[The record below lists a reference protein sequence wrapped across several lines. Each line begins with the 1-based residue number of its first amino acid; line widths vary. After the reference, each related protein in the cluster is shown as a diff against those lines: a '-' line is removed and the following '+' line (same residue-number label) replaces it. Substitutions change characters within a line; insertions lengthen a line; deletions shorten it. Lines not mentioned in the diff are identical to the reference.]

1 MKKKNCLFTFSVIL
15 LSIALTG
22 CSASKNL
29 INTAKNI
36 SGGVTSKSSS
46 SSTTSSSSSSSSS
59 STTSSSSS
67 SSSSSTT
74 SSSSSSSS
82 SSTTSSSSSSVSSS
96 NFNPQDTS
104 DATIRSI
111 STYNDYITMYSKI
124 VDEYLTNYQNAV
136 AGTVLDDANTIEQ
149 MKQET
154 LKSLEEQKK
163 EYGAMGNT
171 KIIGKDSLVEFL
183 KNYRNGLKEYTDNI
197 STQIQ

>member
-36 SGGVTSKSSS
+36 SGGVTSK
-46 SSTTSSSSSSSSS
+46 
-59 STTSSSSS
+59 
-67 SSSSSTT
+67 
-74 SSSSSSSS
+74 
-82 SSTTSSSSSSVSSS
+82 SSSSVSSS

>member
-36 SGGVTSKSSS
+36 SGGVTSK
-46 SSTTSSSSSSSSS
+46 
-59 STTSSSSS
+59 
-67 SSSSSTT
+67 
-74 SSSSSSSS
+74 SSS

>member
-1 MKKKNCLFTFSVIL
+1 MKKKRCLFTFAVIL

-22 CSASKNL
+22 CSASKNI

-36 SGGVTSKSSS
+36 SGRVTSKSSS
-46 SSTTSSSSSSSSS
+46 SSTTSSSSG
-59 STTSSSSS
+59 
-67 SSSSSTT
+67 
-74 SSSSSSSS
+74 
-82 SSTTSSSSSSVSSS
+82 SVSSS

-104 DATIRSI
+104 DTTIESI
-111 STYNDYITMYSKI
+111 STYNDYLTMYSKI

-149 MKQET
+149 MKQES

-163 EYGAMGNT
+163 EYGPMGNT
-171 KIIGKDSLVEFL
+171 KIVGKDSLVEFL

>member
-46 SSTTSSSSSSSSS
+46 SSTTSSSSSSS
-59 STTSSSSS
+59 
-67 SSSSSTT
+67 
-74 SSSSSSSS
+74 
-82 SSTTSSSSSSVSSS
+82 TTSSSSSSVSSS

-124 VDEYLTNYQNAV
+124 VDEYLTNFQNAV

-163 EYGAMGNT
+163 EYGAMGNK

>member
-46 SSTTSSSSSSSSS
+46 SSTTSSSSSSSI
-59 STTSSSSS
+59 TSSSSS
-67 SSSSSTT
+67 SSSSSTI
-74 SSSSSSSS
+74 
-82 SSTTSSSSSSVSSS
+82 SSSSSSVSSS

-183 KNYRNGLKEYTDNI
+183 KKYRNGLKEYTDNI

>member
-1 MKKKNCLFTFSVIL
+1 MKKKNCLFTFAVIL

-46 SSTTSSSSSSSSS
+46 SSTTSSSS
-59 STTSSSSS
+59 TI
-67 SSSSSTT
+67 
-74 SSSSSSSS
+74 
-82 SSTTSSSSSSVSSS
+82 SSSSSSVSSS

>member
-46 SSTTSSSSSSSSS
+46 SSTTSSSSSSS
-59 STTSSSSS
+59 TI
-67 SSSSSTT
+67 
-74 SSSSSSSS
+74 
-82 SSTTSSSSSSVSSS
+82 SSSSSSVSSS

-124 VDEYLTNYQNAV
+124 VD
-136 AGTVLDDANTIEQ
+136 
-149 MKQET
+149 
-154 LKSLEEQKK
+154 
-163 EYGAMGNT
+163 
-171 KIIGKDSLVEFL
+171 
-183 KNYRNGLKEYTDNI
+183 
-197 STQIQ
+197 

>member
-1 MKKKNCLFTFSVIL
+1 MKKKNCLFTFAVIL

-22 CSASKNL
+22 CSASKNI

-36 SGGVTSKSSS
+36 SGRVTSKSSS
-46 SSTTSSSSSSSSS
+46 SSTTSSSSG
-59 STTSSSSS
+59 
-67 SSSSSTT
+67 
-74 SSSSSSSS
+74 
-82 SSTTSSSSSSVSSS
+82 SVSSS

-104 DATIRSI
+104 DTTIESI
-111 STYNDYITMYSKI
+111 STYNDYLTMYSKI
-124 VDEYLTNYQNAV
+124 VDEYLKNYQNAV

-149 MKQET
+149 MKQES

-163 EYGAMGNT
+163 EYGPMGNT
-171 KIIGKDSLVEFL
+171 KIVGKDSLVEFL

>member
-36 SGGVTSKSSS
+36 SEGVTSKSSS
-46 SSTTSSSSSSSSS
+46 SSTTSSSSG
-59 STTSSSSS
+59 
-67 SSSSSTT
+67 
-74 SSSSSSSS
+74 
-82 SSTTSSSSSSVSSS
+82 SVSSS

>member
-46 SSTTSSSSSSSSS
+46 SSTTSSSS
-59 STTSSSSS
+59 TISS
-67 SSSSSTT
+67 SSSSSTI
-74 SSSSSSSS
+74 
-82 SSTTSSSSSSVSSS
+82 SSSSSSVSSS

-111 STYNDYITMYSKI
+111 STYNDYLTMYSKI

-136 AGTVLDDANTIEQ
+136 AGTVLDGANTIEQ

>member
-46 SSTTSSSSSSSSS
+46 SSTTSSSSSSSI
-59 STTSSSSS
+59 TSSSSS
-67 SSSSSTT
+67 SSSSSTI
-74 SSSSSSSS
+74 
-82 SSTTSSSSSSVSSS
+82 SSSSSSVSSS

>member
-46 SSTTSSSSSSSSS
+46 SSTTSSSSSSS
-59 STTSSSSS
+59 TTSSSS
-67 SSSSSTT
+67 TI
-74 SSSSSSSS
+74 
-82 SSTTSSSSSSVSSS
+82 SSSSSSVSSS

-124 VDEYLTNYQNAV
+124 VDEYLTNLQNAV

>member
-1 MKKKNCLFTFSVIL
+1 MRNSYEKENCLFTFAVIL

-22 CSASKNL
+22 CSASKNI

-36 SGGVTSKSSS
+36 SGRVTSKSSS
-46 SSTTSSSSSSSSS
+46 SSTTSSSSG
-59 STTSSSSS
+59 
-67 SSSSSTT
+67 
-74 SSSSSSSS
+74 
-82 SSTTSSSSSSVSSS
+82 SVSSS

-104 DATIRSI
+104 DTTIESI
-111 STYNDYITMYSKI
+111 STYNDYLTMYSKI

-149 MKQET
+149 MKQES

-163 EYGAMGNT
+163 EYGPMGNT
-171 KIIGKDSLVEFL
+171 KIVGKDSLVEFL

>member
-1 MKKKNCLFTFSVIL
+1 MKKKNCLFTFAVIL

-22 CSASKNL
+22 CSASKHI

-36 SGGVTSKSSS
+36 SGRVTSKSSS
-46 SSTTSSSSSSSSS
+46 SSTTSSSSG
-59 STTSSSSS
+59 
-67 SSSSSTT
+67 
-74 SSSSSSSS
+74 
-82 SSTTSSSSSSVSSS
+82 SVSSS

-104 DATIRSI
+104 DTTIESI
-111 STYNDYITMYSKI
+111 STYNDYLTMYSKI

-149 MKQET
+149 MKQES

-163 EYGAMGNT
+163 EYGPMGNT
-171 KIIGKDSLVEFL
+171 KIVGKDSLVEFL

>member
-1 MKKKNCLFTFSVIL
+1 MKKNVYLLFFMIL

-36 SGGVTSKSSS
+36 SEVVTSKSSS
-46 SSTTSSSSSSSSS
+46 SSTTSSSSG
-59 STTSSSSS
+59 
-67 SSSSSTT
+67 
-74 SSSSSSSS
+74 
-82 SSTTSSSSSSVSSS
+82 SVSSS

-104 DATIRSI
+104 DATIESI
-111 STYNDYITMYSKI
+111 STYNDYLTMYSKI

-136 AGTVLDDANTIEQ
+136 AGTVLDNANTIEQ

-163 EYGAMGNT
+163 EYSAMGNT
-171 KIIGKDSLVEFL
+171 KIIGKDSLVEYL
-183 KNYRNGLKEYTDNI
+183 KNYRNGLKEYIVNI

>member
-1 MKKKNCLFTFSVIL
+1 MKKKNCLFTFAVIL
-15 LSIALTG
+15 LFIALTG
-22 CSASKNL
+22 CSVSKNL
-29 INTAKNI
+29 INTAKNV
-36 SGGVTSKSSS
+36 SGRVTSKSSS
-46 SSTTSSSSSSSSS
+46 SSTTSSSSG
-59 STTSSSSS
+59 
-67 SSSSSTT
+67 
-74 SSSSSSSS
+74 
-82 SSTTSSSSSSVSSS
+82 SVSSS

-104 DATIRSI
+104 DATIESI
-111 STYNDYITMYSKI
+111 STYNDYLTMYSKI

-163 EYGAMGNT
+163 EYGSMGNT
-171 KIIGKDSLVEFL
+171 KIVGKDSLVEFL

>member
-22 CSASKNL
+22 CSASKNI

-36 SGGVTSKSSS
+36 SGRVTSKSSS
-46 SSTTSSSSSSSSS
+46 SSTTSSSSG
-59 STTSSSSS
+59 
-67 SSSSSTT
+67 
-74 SSSSSSSS
+74 
-82 SSTTSSSSSSVSSS
+82 SVSSS

-149 MKQET
+149 MKQES

>member
-1 MKKKNCLFTFSVIL
+1 MKKKNCLFTFAVIL

-22 CSASKNL
+22 CSASKNI

-36 SGGVTSKSSS
+36 SGRVTSKSSS
-46 SSTTSSSSSSSSS
+46 SSTTSSSSG
-59 STTSSSSS
+59 
-67 SSSSSTT
+67 
-74 SSSSSSSS
+74 
-82 SSTTSSSSSSVSSS
+82 SVSSS

-104 DATIRSI
+104 DTTIESI
-111 STYNDYITMYSKI
+111 STYNDYLTMYSKI

-136 AGTVLDDANTIEQ
+136 AGTVLDDANTIEL
-149 MKQET
+149 MKQES

-163 EYGAMGNT
+163 EYGPMGNT
-171 KIIGKDSLVEFL
+171 KIVGKDSLVEFL

>member
-46 SSTTSSSSSSSSS
+46 SSTTSSSSTISSSSS
-59 STTSSSSS
+59 SVR
-67 SSSSSTT
+67 
-74 SSSSSSSS
+74 SSSS

-111 STYNDYITMYSKI
+111 STYNDYLTMYSKI

>member
-1 MKKKNCLFTFSVIL
+1 MKKKRCLFTFAVIL
-15 LSIALTG
+15 LSIALTS

-36 SGGVTSKSSS
+36 SENVTNNSNDSASS
-46 SSTTSSSSSSSSS
+46 
-59 STTSSSSS
+59 
-67 SSSSSTT
+67 
-74 SSSSSSSS
+74 
-82 SSTTSSSSSSVSSS
+82 SSSSSSVSSS

-104 DATIRSI
+104 DATIESI
-111 STYNDYITMYSKI
+111 STYNDYLTMYSKI

-171 KIIGKDSLVEFL
+171 KIVGKDSLVEFL

>member
-46 SSTTSSSSSSSSS
+46 SSTTSSSSG
-59 STTSSSSS
+59 
-67 SSSSSTT
+67 
-74 SSSSSSSS
+74 
-82 SSTTSSSSSSVSSS
+82 SVSSS

-149 MKQET
+149 MKQES

-163 EYGAMGNT
+163 EYGPMGNT
-171 KIIGKDSLVEFL
+171 KIVGKDSLVEFL

>member
-36 SGGVTSKSSS
+36 SGGVTSK
-46 SSTTSSSSSSSSS
+46 
-59 STTSSSSS
+59 
-67 SSSSSTT
+67 
-74 SSSSSSSS
+74 SSS

-163 EYGAMGNT
+163 EYGAMGNM

-183 KNYRNGLKEYTDNI
+183 KNYRNGLKEYIDNI

>member
-46 SSTTSSSSSSSSS
+46 SSTTSSSSSSSI
-59 STTSSSSS
+59 TSSSSS
-67 SSSSSTT
+67 SSSSSTI
-74 SSSSSSSS
+74 
-82 SSTTSSSSSSVSSS
+82 SSSSSSVSSS

-136 AGTVLDDANTIEQ
+136 AGTVLDNANTIEQ

>member
-46 SSTTSSSSSSSSS
+46 SSTTSSSSSSSI
-59 STTSSSSS
+59 TSSSSS
-67 SSSSSTT
+67 SSSSSTI
-74 SSSSSSSS
+74 
-82 SSTTSSSSSSVSSS
+82 SSSSSSVSSS

-104 DATIRSI
+104 DAKIRSI
-111 STYNDYITMYSKI
+111 STYNYYITMYSKI

>member
-1 MKKKNCLFTFSVIL
+1 MKKKNCLFTFAVIL

-22 CSASKNL
+22 CSASKNI

-36 SGGVTSKSSS
+36 SGRVTSKSSS
-46 SSTTSSSSSSSSS
+46 SSTTSSSSG
-59 STTSSSSS
+59 
-67 SSSSSTT
+67 
-74 SSSSSSSS
+74 
-82 SSTTSSSSSSVSSS
+82 SVSSS

-104 DATIRSI
+104 DTTIESI
-111 STYNDYITMYSKI
+111 STYNDYLTMYSKI

-136 AGTVLDDANTIEQ
+136 AGTVLDDVNTIEQ
-149 MKQET
+149 MKQES

-163 EYGAMGNT
+163 EYGPMGNT
-171 KIIGKDSLVEFL
+171 KIVGKDSLVEFL

>member
-36 SGGVTSKSSS
+36 SGGVTSK
-46 SSTTSSSSSSSSS
+46 
-59 STTSSSSS
+59 
-67 SSSSSTT
+67 
-74 SSSSSSSS
+74 SSS

-136 AGTVLDDANTIEQ
+136 AGTVLDDTNTIEQ

-163 EYGAMGNT
+163 EYGAMGNM

>member
-36 SGGVTSKSSS
+36 SGGVTSK
-46 SSTTSSSSSSSSS
+46 
-59 STTSSSSS
+59 
-67 SSSSSTT
+67 
-74 SSSSSSSS
+74 SSS

-136 AGTVLDDANTIEQ
+136 AGTVLDDTNTIEQ

>member
-46 SSTTSSSSSSSSS
+46 SSTTSSSSSSSI
-59 STTSSSSS
+59 TSSSSS
-67 SSSSSTT
+67 SSSSSTIL
-74 SSSSSSSS
+74 
-82 SSTTSSSSSSVSSS
+82 SSSSSVSSS

>member
-59 STTSSSSS
+59 STTSSSS
-67 SSSSSTT
+67 TI
-74 SSSSSSSS
+74 
-82 SSTTSSSSSSVSSS
+82 SSSSSSVSSS

-104 DATIRSI
+104 DATIGSI
-111 STYNDYITMYSKI
+111 STYNDYLTMYSKI

-149 MKQET
+149 IKQET

-183 KNYRNGLKEYTDNI
+183 KNYRNGLKEYIDNI

>member
-36 SGGVTSKSSS
+36 SGRVTSKSSS
-46 SSTTSSSSSSSSS
+46 SSTTSSSSG
-59 STTSSSSS
+59 
-67 SSSSSTT
+67 
-74 SSSSSSSS
+74 
-82 SSTTSSSSSSVSSS
+82 SVSSS

-104 DATIRSI
+104 DATIESI
-111 STYNDYITMYSKI
+111 STYNDYLTMYSKI

-136 AGTVLDDANTIEQ
+136 AGTVLDGANTIEQ

>member
-1 MKKKNCLFTFSVIL
+1 MKKKNCLFTFAVIL

-22 CSASKNL
+22 CSASKNI

-36 SGGVTSKSSS
+36 SGRVTSKSSS
-46 SSTTSSSSSSSSS
+46 SSTTSSSSG
-59 STTSSSSS
+59 
-67 SSSSSTT
+67 
-74 SSSSSSSS
+74 
-82 SSTTSSSSSSVSSS
+82 SVSSS
-96 NFNPQDTS
+96 YFNPQDTS
-104 DATIRSI
+104 DTTIESI
-111 STYNDYITMYSKI
+111 STYNDYLTMYSKI

-149 MKQET
+149 MKQES

-163 EYGAMGNT
+163 EYGPMGNT
-171 KIIGKDSLVEFL
+171 KIVGKDSLVEFL